1 MWKIIEKLLEERGM
15 TKYALAKKAGLKQ
28 SLLID
33 LKAGR
38 AKDIKLAT
46 AIKIADAL
54 DISLDEFRK

>member
-1 MWKIIEKLLEERGM
+1 M